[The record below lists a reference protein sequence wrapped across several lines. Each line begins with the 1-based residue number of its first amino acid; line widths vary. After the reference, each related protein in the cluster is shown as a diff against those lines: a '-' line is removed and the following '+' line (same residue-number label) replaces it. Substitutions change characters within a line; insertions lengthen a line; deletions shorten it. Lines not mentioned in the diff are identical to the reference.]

1 MQSLSFSRTPLPLPK
16 NGESTTKHSGDF
28 IYTICLSSDVD
39 FASTGS
45 QILCSSNNFLM
56 GADRLRASELCVQY
70 RVDCLAFWDRSF
82 ELSLD
87 VDLAST
93 RSQIPSPQIIL
104 SRNHHSLERL
114 DSDNFRSIILFSQ
127 RTTTS
132 RGTYNVM
139 A

>member
-28 IYTICLSSDVD
+28 IYTIFLSSDVD

-70 RVDCLAFWDRSF
+70 RVDCLAFWDRS
-82 ELSLD
+82 L
-87 VDLAST
+87 
-93 RSQIPSPQIIL
+93 
-104 SRNHHSLERL
+104 NCH
-114 DSDNFRSIILFSQ
+114 
-127 RTTTS
+127 
-132 RGTYNVM
+132 
-139 A
+139 